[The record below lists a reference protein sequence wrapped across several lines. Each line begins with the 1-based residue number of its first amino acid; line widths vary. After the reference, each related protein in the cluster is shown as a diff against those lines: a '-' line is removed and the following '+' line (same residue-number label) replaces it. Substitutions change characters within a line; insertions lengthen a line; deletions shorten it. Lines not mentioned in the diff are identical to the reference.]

1 MRMFIYRKGYIAL
14 TDFGRDILSNV
25 GRKFSSF
32 PGASL
37 VIATALPASA
47 CAFNAIVSDR
57 FSPIVFHDPTII
69 VDLERTRPPP
79 CYRSV
84 YTAIDSTSYAVR
96 QA

>member
-37 VIATALPASA
+37 VIATALPRPR
-47 CAFNAIVSDR
+47 V
-57 FSPIVFHDPTII
+57 H
-69 VDLERTRPPP
+69 LTR
-79 CYRSV
+79 
-84 YTAIDSTSYAVR
+84 
-96 QA
+96 